1 MPKKSLKE
9 GIISKVVMGMFDS
22 IVKGKQARVKKQLAN
37 DPQLKKHY
45 ADLEKSIAKIQSTLK
60 KRK

>member
-1 MPKKSLKE
+1 MSKKSLKE

-22 IVKGKQARVKKQLAN
+22 IVKGKQSRVKKQLAN

-45 ADLEKSIAKIQSTLK
+45 EDFDKSIAKLQSILK

>member
-9 GIISKVVMGMFDS
+9 GIISKVVMSMFDS
-22 IVKGKQARVKKQLAN
+22 IVKGKQARAKKQLAN
-37 DPQLKKHY
+37 DPKLKAAYKKFDDAV
-45 ADLEKSIAKIQSTLK
+45 ADIQTLLK